1 MAIFSVRIDS
11 NGDNVDPAVADL
23 LNDVVEL
30 NQRMAAELRRLRRV
44 VGSEGRIRNR
54 ASTDGFPRRMGAQSE
69 ASVNHSIADLTEPTI
84 EVDRVLGAVAEGELG
99 GRIAT
104 RNRGPTPAQ
113 DRPPGSARGEYQQH
127 QSAPTSIR
135 VDVR

>member
-54 ASTDGFPRRMGAQSE
+54 ASTDGF
-69 ASVNHSIADLTEPTI
+69 
-84 EVDRVLGAVAEGELG
+84 
-99 GRIAT
+99 
-104 RNRGPTPAQ
+104 
-113 DRPPGSARGEYQQH
+113 RGEWAR
-127 QSAPTSIR
+127 SLR
-135 VDVR
+135 RR